1 MSTQSVAVQ
10 YFDADLQPLVSA
22 LEREAQ
28 QALWIVHYLEKAA
41 ARDFLEH
48 LILGWALYVV
58 LFFQDEWFRILV
70 RKWLIS
76 SIGYILWGKVL
87 IILNQFDH
95 FSAEEEQSEAK
106 PQCLGHSELPG
117 LCQVEP
123 WLVMAR

>member
-58 LFFQDEWFRILV
+58 LFFQDE
-70 RKWLIS
+70 
-76 SIGYILWGKVL
+76 
-87 IILNQFDH
+87 
-95 FSAEEEQSEAK
+95 
-106 PQCLGHSELPG
+106 
-117 LCQVEP
+117 
-123 WLVMAR
+123 